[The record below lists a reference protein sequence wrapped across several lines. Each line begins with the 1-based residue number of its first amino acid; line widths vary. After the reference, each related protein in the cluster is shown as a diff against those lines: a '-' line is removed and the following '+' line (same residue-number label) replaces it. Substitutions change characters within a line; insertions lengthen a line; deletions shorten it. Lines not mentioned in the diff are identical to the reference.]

1 MTVTP
6 YSAKAHSTGMGT
18 ASKESL
24 KAKKSIWE
32 KVFRNRMKKYPHSV
46 SNPPPSPL
54 PFTLNIPSGFTHFVF
69 CRFALGFLLIL
80 H

>member
-6 YSAKAHSTGMGT
+6 YSAKAHSTGMDT
-18 ASKESL
+18 ASKETL

-46 SNPPPSPL
+46 SDPSPPFQPKKSPRGLLTLFSLGL
-54 PFTLNIPSGFTHFVF
+54 PWVF
-69 CRFALGFLLIL
+69 S
-80 H
+80 

>member
-32 KVFRNRMKKYPHSV
+32 KVFRNRMKKYPHSS
-46 SNPPPSPL
+46 SNPLPLHLSFRPKKSPRGLLTLFSLGL
-54 PFTLNIPSGFTHFVF
+54 PWVF
-69 CRFALGFLLIL
+69 S
-80 H
+80 